1 MFNANLCNMGAG
13 SSAEQ
18 GAEDGYPWPEEKKQV
33 RDRALQ
39 SGNPKVLDFKQW
51 KFPVEDPVEMIVFD
65 E

>member
-1 MFNANLCNMGAG
+1 MGAG